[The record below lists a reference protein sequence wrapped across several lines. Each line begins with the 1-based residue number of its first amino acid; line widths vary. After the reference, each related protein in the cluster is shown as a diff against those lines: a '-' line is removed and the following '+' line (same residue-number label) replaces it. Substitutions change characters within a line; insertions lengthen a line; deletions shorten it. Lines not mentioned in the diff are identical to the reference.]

1 MLAAAL
7 LFALHPVHTE
17 AVTGVVGR
25 AELLSALLC
34 ISGLLL
40 YMTSV
45 DSVAP
50 LLSLRCGAAALA
62 AMACAAAA
70 MTAKETGFTILAAF
84 VLYEL
89 LHIVLNVLSAAPKR
103 PGIRQMAWWTC
114 LFRLTATFALA
125 AGYLAARG
133 AIIGGD
139 TLVHIYRKVENP
151 LAFYPTLQQR
161 LMSTAHQ
168 HWLYAFLLLAPVQLS
183 ADWSFSCI
191 KPVVDLNDAR
201 NSGTLLLYGC
211 AVVVVLQAMPWRWRA
226 DELLRARRVRA
237 FAFLA
242 LSAAPF
248 VPAANVRAPNAF
260 TCNLSLT
267 NQISFRFSFTSE
279 PSSASACYTCRRLGS
294 AFCWLSR

>member
-1 MLAAAL
+1 MFAAAL

-40 YMTSV
+40 YMSSV
-45 DSVAP
+45 DSAAP
-50 LLSLRCGAAALA
+50 LISLRCGAAALA
-62 AMACAAAA
+62 ALACAAAA

-89 LHIVLNVLSAAPKR
+89 LHISLDVLPAASKR
-103 PGIRQMAWWTC
+103 PGTRQTAWGTC
-114 LFRLTATFALA
+114 LLRLTATFALA
-125 AGYLAARG
+125 AGYLAARS

-151 LAFYPTLQQR
+151 LAFYSTVQQR

-168 HWLYAFLLLAPVQLS
+168 HWLYASLLLAPVQLS

-191 KPVVDLNDAR
+191 KPVIDLTDPR

-211 AVVVVLQAMPWRWRA
+211 AVVVVLQAAPWRWRA
-226 DELLRARRVRA
+226 DEQLRARRVRA
-237 FAFLA
+237 YIFLA

-248 VPAANVRAPNAF
+248 VPAANVRASVARGRA
-260 TCNLSLT
+260 SL
-267 NQISFRFSFTSE
+267 QKD
-279 PSSASACYTCRRLGS
+279 
-294 AFCWLSR
+294 